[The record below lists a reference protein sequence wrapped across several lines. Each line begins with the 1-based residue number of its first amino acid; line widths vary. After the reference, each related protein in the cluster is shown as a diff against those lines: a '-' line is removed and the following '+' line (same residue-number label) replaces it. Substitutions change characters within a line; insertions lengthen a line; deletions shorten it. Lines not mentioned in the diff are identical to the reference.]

1 MIHILSCYFAS
12 YCATH
17 DIIDQQHFSHLQY
30 KTEIFLQSMVFVFC
44 IILLS
49 AITHLQIETGI
60 LTLTIYLFRKRM
72 GGWHASRPWICFII
86 SLALILIMTLIV
98 APLANDAP
106 KSIFF
111 LVCLALDFVVAILP
125 PAFPPQLHFSTQE
138 KNANIKRKNQLL
150 VVVIAIQIIAFLW
163 CDFRI
168 DIYTFLG
175 LAITV
180 FSVLLEKTIQLKK
193 GMRTHEKA

>member
-1 MIHILSCYFAS
+1 MIHQLSCHFAS
-12 YCATH
+12 YCVTH

-30 KTEIFLQSMVFVFC
+30 KTEILLRTLVFMLC
-44 IILLS
+44 LILLS
-49 AITHLQIETGI
+49 AITHLQIEIGI

-98 APLANDAP
+98 APLATNAP
-106 KSIFF
+106 KSMFF
-111 LVCLALDFVVAILP
+111 LLCLALDFVVAILP

-150 VVVIAIQIIAFLW
+150 VIVIIIQIIAFLW

-168 DIYTFLG
+168 VIYTFFG

-180 FSVLLEKTIQLKK
+180 ISVLLEKTIHLKK
-193 GMRTHEKA
+193 GMKST